1 MGLRNCFSKEKNVL
15 VLLPLISAFLAFPD
29 LLKLFVLNSL
39 KLQAETQP
47 AMVLTGMTF
56 ESLEMCFKY
65 RLFLL
70 VFPNSE
76 EKTETVPL
84 RVILISSM

>member
-1 MGLRNCFSKEKNVL
+1 MRLRNCFSKEKNVL

-47 AMVLTGMTF
+47 AMVLTGMGF
-56 ESLEMCFKY
+56 ENLELCLK
-65 RLFLL
+65 
-70 VFPNSE
+70 
-76 EKTETVPL
+76 
-84 RVILISSM
+84 